1 MVKREVKT
9 GLASESALRA
19 RMKTKEER
27 LSQGM
32 KILIKLRELRVPRDN
47 EGFEITEK
55 TIRKWIEDGLA
66 VELNHINFFPFDREG
81 FMILPAFAGVEPTFR
96 LRLITAGE

>member
-9 GLASESALRA
+9 
-19 RMKTKEER
+19 KEER
-27 LSQGM
+27 LAQGM
-32 KILIKLRELRVPRDN
+32 KILLKLRELGVPRDN

-81 FMILPAFAGVEPTFR
+81 FMILPVFAGVEPTFR

>member
-9 GLASESALRA
+9 GLTRA
-19 RMKTKEER
+19 KTKEER

-32 KILIKLRELRVPRDN
+32 KILLKLRELGVPRDN

-66 VELNHINFFPFDREG
+66 VEVDKINFYPFDREG
-81 FMILPAFAGVEPTFR
+81 YMILPAKAGIDPTFR
-96 LRLITAGE
+96 LRLINE